1 MRDIK
6 SILEG
11 IVSQGKT
18 VGSGG
23 SSFRD
28 RSSSNDKSGLNIGAN
43 RAQSHER
50 AAKEASADRADNRE
64 DEVEKRNREAK
75 QRQKETMKMSKE
87 ETVTE
92 AKHVFHVH
100 LHADDTR
107 LGKMVDD
114 KTVEPIGAKPKG
126 TKIKLTVPAHDTR
139 TARDKATRY
148 AAKNFGVDSVKS
160 IEYKG
165 LHEDTVVEAN
175 IGPNVDTETIRGI
188 HQRAHASITNPNN
201 KKLTYSHPGFA
212 DQIDNE
218 LKARKELA
226 KRGIKVERPK
236 HRAVIEHNLDEAI
249 KGWKNAASDIR
260 KQRSAASDAKKSAML
275 VSLKKDGNESGMHD
289 AKSYHASEEEARKK
303 HETIT
308 KLNPNRKIRHNL
320 YVDGKKVDTLGEET
334 NTEKREKIENVARM
348 DGAKPTSEKSTLS
361 KTGQIK
367 TKIVEEKPTMSLP
380 NFGLP
385 QSLID
390 AVRQIVEKKDEDEK
404 DPKKMTGGKTV
415 VDTDPETDDKQNDD
429 DAAAKGKKK
438 AVKEETKSH
447 TIPKTDK
454 EKKLAAL
461 ASPKDKITHKDV
473 LVGRGVVKE
482 EEVEE
487 IDLSVTEEQI
497 YEALIDEG
505 DLSVR
510 ALYNKMGGDKSNKPV
525 HKAIQKVHGAATLGH
540 LKKAFSANMR
550 GDFDKEEGHF
560 EKARASSGKKDAIG
574 ATVGKNR
581 SAFRKANEE
590 VDQLDELKRSTL
602 ASYVK
607 KAATSSGSPRD
618 LEHLGQITKTHPD
631 ARDKILN
638 KMQNRQTG
646 IVKAADRLAKEEVEF
661 SEEELARIA
670 DIASSFQTEI
680 DEAVKKSSAPTTATS
695 APIRGANQDQSGFN
709 TKNST
714 ADYTISD
721 SKKMKVKEEVEELD
735 ELEKSTL
742 GSYVKKAKDS
752 LVKNRQGYSDALNK
766 PGYTSDDR
774 RYFSKKSSNRAR
786 GIDKAVDK
794 LTEEEVDL
802 EEAIKIGSRVKV
814 HAPGKDYHGVIGN
827 VGEIDHG
834 LHKKSEKKYTV
845 DYNNRS
851 NSVTLPKSQI
861 KLHTEEVELEE
872 GRGRPRKNPLPAGQ
886 AADVDDTNKHPM
898 QQLEKIA
905 HSIEG
910 REPHFEHKDDSKTK
924 VGRHL
929 ARHMVAVHN
938 SMKTTQ
944 EKDDFANKLHANR
957 DSMRSA
963 MSKHF

>member
-28 RSSSNDKSGLNIGAN
+28 TSSSNDKSGLNIGAN
-43 RAQSHER
+43 RVHDRER
-50 AAKEASADRADNRE
+50 AAKEASADRADNRQ

-87 ETVTE
+87 ELQEEIHPDYKLVKTGKKSTTAHPDGKPTYDIHHKGKKVATLEPFSAYKDTKIPGKRYVASRKDITKYAIHSDANGLQFNSHNRYHNNSKDAAEYFVQQHQHSLKEETMTE
-92 AKHVFHVH
+92 SKHVFHVH

-114 KTVEPIGAKPKG
+114 NTVEPIGAKPKG

-148 AAKNFGVDSVKS
+148 AAKNFGVHSVKS

-236 HRAVIEHNLDEAI
+236 HRAVIEHNLEEAI

-275 VSLKKDGNESGMHD
+275 VSLKKDGSESGMHD

-334 NTEKREKIENVARM
+334 NTEKREEIENVARM
-348 DGAKPTSEKSTLS
+348 DGAKPTSEKSILS

-385 QSLID
+385 KSLID

-415 VDTDPETDDKQNDD
+415 VDVDPETDDKQNDD

-438 AVKEETKSH
+438 AVKEETKSG
-447 TIPKTDK
+447 TEPKTEK

-487 IDLSVTEEQI
+487 LEEI
-497 YEALIDEG
+497 
-505 DLSVR
+505 SK
-510 ALYNKMGGDKSNKPV
+510 NM
-525 HKAIQKVHGAATLGH
+525 AA
-540 LKKAFSANMR
+540 R
-550 GDFDKEEGHF
+550 YV
-560 EKARASSGKKDAIG
+560 ARAGDDLKSTKSSSDFARGMSKKPNDKWDSEASWLDKHAEKRRSGIKTAI
-574 ATVGKNR
+574 
-581 SAFRKANEE
+581 S
-590 VDQLDELKRSTL
+590 
-602 ASYVK
+602 
-607 KAATSSGSPRD
+607 
-618 LEHLGQITKTHPD
+618 
-631 ARDKILN
+631 
-638 KMQNRQTG
+638 KMK
-646 IVKAADRLAKEEVEF
+646 VKEEVEF

-695 APIRGANQDQSGFN
+695 APTRGANQDQSGFN

-721 SKKMKVKEEVEELD
+721 EKKLRKEEVEELD

-851 NSVTLPKSQI
+851 NSVTLPKSQF
-861 KLHTEEVELEE
+861 KLH
-872 GRGRPRKNPLPAGQ
+872 
-886 AADVDDTNKHPM
+886 
-898 QQLEKIA
+898 
-905 HSIEG
+905 
-910 REPHFEHKDDSKTK
+910 
-924 VGRHL
+924 
-929 ARHMVAVHN
+929 
-938 SMKTTQ
+938 
-944 EKDDFANKLHANR
+944 
-957 DSMRSA
+957 
-963 MSKHF
+963 

>member
-43 RAQSHER
+43 RVHDRER
-50 AAKEASADRADNRE
+50 AAKEASADRAEKRE
-64 DEVEKRNREAK
+64 DEVKKRNREAK
-75 QRQKETMKMSKE
+75 QRQKETTKMSKE

-148 AAKNFGVDSVKS
+148 AAKNFGVDAVKS

-236 HRAVIEHNLDEAI
+236 HRAVIEHNLEEAI

-260 KQRSAASDAKKSAML
+260 KFRSAVSDAKKSAML

-334 NTEKREKIENVARM
+334 NTEKREEIENVARM

-367 TKIVEEKPTMSLP
+367 TKIVEEKPTMSVP

-385 QSLID
+385 KSLID
-390 AVRQIVEKKDEDEK
+390 SVRQIVEKKDEDEK

-447 TIPKTDK
+447 TVPKTDK

-482 EEVEE
+482 EEVE
-487 IDLSVTEEQI
+487 DLEEVSKDTLQR
-497 YEALIDEG
+497 YMHSAKSERMDPTKGGQRKAG
-505 DLSVR
+505 MDL
-510 ALYNKMGGDKSNKPV
+510 A
-525 HKAIQKVHGAATLGH
+525 
-540 LKKAFSANMR
+540 LKKSIGSKDVKVKAAGMSKKEMGEEVEFSAEEIERIEAIAAELAEAKPTVTSAPTR
-550 GDFDKEEGHF
+550 GANQDQSGFNTKNSTADYTISDEKKLRKEE
-560 EKARASSGKKDAIG
+560 
-574 ATVGKNR
+574 V
-581 SAFRKANEE
+581 EE
-590 VDQLDELKRSTL
+590 LDELKRSTL

-646 IVKAADRLAKEEVEF
+646 IVKAADRLAKEEV
-661 SEEELARIA
+661 
-670 DIASSFQTEI
+670 DI
-680 DEAVKKSSAPTTATS
+680 D
-695 APIRGANQDQSGFN
+695 
-709 TKNST
+709 
-714 ADYTISD
+714 
-721 SKKMKVKEEVEELD
+721 
-735 ELEKSTL
+735 
-742 GSYVKKAKDS
+742 
-752 LVKNRQGYSDALNK
+752 
-766 PGYTSDDR
+766 
-774 RYFSKKSSNRAR
+774 
-786 GIDKAVDK
+786 
-794 LTEEEVDL
+794 
-802 EEAIKIGSRVKV
+802 EAIKIGSKVKV

-861 KLHTEEVELEE
+861 KLHKEEVDLDETVLHDRYIRSHGKKAGGSGDWAFTTKSSGTPEKHEMAWTKGSLGDAAKDAKKKLNAKHVYVMENSIIEVELEE

-898 QQLEKIA
+898 QQIEKIS

-910 REPHFEHKDDSKTK
+910 REPHFEHKDGSKTK

-929 ARHMVAVHN
+929 ARHMMVTHN

>member
-43 RAQSHER
+43 RVHDRER
-50 AAKEASADRADNRE
+50 AAKEASADRAEKRE

-148 AAKNFGVDSVKS
+148 AAKNFGVHSVKS

-236 HRAVIEHNLDEAI
+236 HRAVIEHNLEEAI

-260 KQRSAASDAKKSAML
+260 KFRSAASDAKKSAML

-303 HETIT
+303 HEYIT

-334 NTEKREKIENVARM
+334 NTEKREEIENVARM

-367 TKIVEEKPTMSLP
+367 TKIVEEKPTMSVP

-385 QSLID
+385 KSLID
-390 AVRQIVEKKDEDEK
+390 SVRQIVEKKDEDEK

-447 TIPKTDK
+447 TVPKTDK

-482 EEVEE
+482 EEVE
-487 IDLSVTEEQI
+487 DLEEVSKDTLQR
-497 YEALIDEG
+497 YMHSAKSERMDPTKGGQRKAG
-505 DLSVR
+505 MDL
-510 ALYNKMGGDKSNKPV
+510 A
-525 HKAIQKVHGAATLGH
+525 
-540 LKKAFSANMR
+540 LKKSIGSKDVKVKAAGMSKKEMGEEVEFSAEEIERIEAIAAELAEAKPTVTSAPTR
-550 GDFDKEEGHF
+550 GANQDQSGFNTKNSTADYTISDEKKLRKEE
-560 EKARASSGKKDAIG
+560 
-574 ATVGKNR
+574 V
-581 SAFRKANEE
+581 EE
-590 VDQLDELKRSTL
+590 LDELKRSTL
-602 ASYVK
+602 ASYVR

-646 IVKAADRLAKEEVEF
+646 IVKAADRLAKEEVE
-661 SEEELARIA
+661 
-670 DIASSFQTEI
+670 
-680 DEAVKKSSAPTTATS
+680 
-695 APIRGANQDQSGFN
+695 
-709 TKNST
+709 
-714 ADYTISD
+714 
-721 SKKMKVKEEVEELD
+721 ELD

-742 GSYVKKAKDS
+742 GSYVKKAKVS

-861 KLHTEEVELEE
+861 KLHKEEVELEE

-886 AADVDDTNKHPM
+886 EAEVDDTHKHPM

-910 REPHFEHKDDSKTK
+910 REPHYEHKDGSKTK

-929 ARHMVAVHN
+929 ARHMVMTHN

-963 MSKHF
+963 VSKHF

>member
-1 MRDIK
+1 MKDIK

-11 IVSQGKT
+11 ILSQGKT

-43 RAQSHER
+43 RVHDREH
-50 AAKEASADRADNRE
+50 AAKEASADRAENRKNE
-64 DEVEKRNREAK
+64 IEKRNKEAK
-75 QRQKETMKMSKE
+75 QRQKETTKMSKK

-148 AAKNFGVDSVKS
+148 AAKNFGVDAVKS

-236 HRAVIEHNLDEAI
+236 HRAVIEHNLEEAI

-260 KQRSAASDAKKSAML
+260 KFRSAASDAKKSAML

-308 KLNPNRKIRHNL
+308 KLNPTRKIRHNL

-334 NTEKREKIENVARM
+334 NTEKREEIENVARM

-367 TKIVEEKPTMSLP
+367 TKIVEEKPTMSVP

-385 QSLID
+385 KSLID
-390 AVRQIVEKKDEDEK
+390 SVRQIVEKKDEDEK
-404 DPKKMTGGKTV
+404 DPKKMIGGKTV

-447 TIPKTDK
+447 TVPKTDK

-482 EEVEE
+482 EEVE
-487 IDLSVTEEQI
+487 DLEEVSKDTLQR
-497 YEALIDEG
+497 YMHSAKSERMDPTKGGQRKAG
-505 DLSVR
+505 MDL
-510 ALYNKMGGDKSNKPV
+510 A
-525 HKAIQKVHGAATLGH
+525 
-540 LKKAFSANMR
+540 LKKSI
-550 GDFDKEEGHF
+550 G
-560 EKARASSGKKDAIG
+560 SKD
-574 ATVGKNR
+574 
-581 SAFRKANEE
+581 
-590 VDQLDELKRSTL
+590 
-602 ASYVK
+602 VK
-607 KAATSSGSPRD
+607 
-618 LEHLGQITKTHPD
+618 
-631 ARDKILN
+631 
-638 KMQNRQTG
+638 
-646 IVKAADRLAKEEVEF
+646 VKAAGMSKKEMGEEVEF
-661 SEEELARIA
+661 SAEEIERIEAIAAELA
-670 DIASSFQTEI
+670 
-680 DEAVKKSSAPTTATS
+680 EAKPTIVS

-721 SKKMKVKEEVEELD
+721 SKKMKVKEEVDIDEAKGYKSQKELARKEASYKKFSSQSALNAKQKRIEAHMAAQKTNNDAFKEKSVKEEVELD
-735 ELEKSTL
+735 ETVLHDRYIRSH
-742 GSYVKKAKDS
+742 GKKAGGSGDW
-752 LVKNRQGYSDALNK
+752 AF
-766 PGYTSDDR
+766 TT
-774 RYFSKKSSNRAR
+774 KSSGTPEKHEMAWTK
-786 GIDKAVDK
+786 GSLGDAAKDAKKK
-794 LTEEEVDL
+794 LNAKQVYVME
-802 EEAIKIGSRVKV
+802 
-814 HAPGKDYHGVIGN
+814 
-827 VGEIDHG
+827 
-834 LHKKSEKKYTV
+834 
-845 DYNNRS
+845 
-851 NSVTLPKSQI
+851 NSI
-861 KLHTEEVELEE
+861 IEVELEE

-886 AADVDDTNKHPM
+886 AADVDDTHKHPM
-898 QQLEKIA
+898 QQIEKIS

-910 REPHFEHKDDSKTK
+910 REPHFEHKDGSKTK

-929 ARHMVAVHN
+929 ARHMMVTHN

>member
-11 IVSQGKT
+11 IVSQGKP

-23 SSFRD
+23 SVFRHTS
-28 RSSSNDKSGLNIGAN
+28 SSSNKSGLNIGAH
-43 RAQSHER
+43 RAQSHELETKK
-50 AAKEASADRADNRE
+50 AVADSAEKRE

-114 KTVEPIGAKPKG
+114 KTVEPIGDKPKG

-148 AAKNFGVDSVKS
+148 AAKNFGVHAVKS

-260 KQRSAASDAKKSAML
+260 KFRSAASDAKKSAML
-275 VSLKKDGNESGMHD
+275 VSLKKDGSESGMHD

-334 NTEKREKIENVARM
+334 NTEKREEIENVARM

-367 TKIVEEKPTMSLP
+367 TKIVEEKPTMSVP

-385 QSLID
+385 KSLID

-415 VDTDPETDDKQNDD
+415 VDTDPETDGKQNDD

-447 TIPKTDK
+447 TVPKTDK

-482 EEVEE
+482 EEVE
-487 IDLSVTEEQI
+487 DLEEVSKDTLQR
-497 YEALIDEG
+497 YMHSAKSERMDPTKGGQRKAG
-505 DLSVR
+505 MDL
-510 ALYNKMGGDKSNKPV
+510 A
-525 HKAIQKVHGAATLGH
+525 
-540 LKKAFSANMR
+540 LKKSI
-550 GDFDKEEGHF
+550 G
-560 EKARASSGKKDAIG
+560 SKD
-574 ATVGKNR
+574 
-581 SAFRKANEE
+581 
-590 VDQLDELKRSTL
+590 
-602 ASYVK
+602 VK
-607 KAATSSGSPRD
+607 
-618 LEHLGQITKTHPD
+618 
-631 ARDKILN
+631 
-638 KMQNRQTG
+638 
-646 IVKAADRLAKEEVEF
+646 VKAAGMSKKEMGEEVEF
-661 SEEELARIA
+661 SAEEIERIEAIAAELA
-670 DIASSFQTEI
+670 
-680 DEAVKKSSAPTTATS
+680 EAKPTIVS

-794 LTEEEVDL
+794 LTKEEVDL

-834 LHKKSEKKYTV
+834 LHKKSEKKYTI

-861 KLHTEEVELEE
+861 KLHKEEVELEEAFVVYHKDTKNLVSTHANLATAKKHAEKKGSDYTTASKDHWHAKINPKRSTNEEVELEE

-886 AADVDDTNKHPM
+886 EADVDDTHKHPM
-898 QQLEKIA
+898 QQLEKIS

-910 REPHFEHKDDSKTK
+910 REPHYEHKDGSKTK
-924 VGRHL
+924 ISRHL
-929 ARHMVAVHN
+929 ARHMVMTHN

>member
-43 RAQSHER
+43 RVHDRER
-50 AAKEASADRADNRE
+50 AAKEASADRAEKRE

-114 KTVEPIGAKPKG
+114 KTVEPIGDKPKG

-148 AAKNFGVDSVKS
+148 AAKNFGVHAVKS

-260 KQRSAASDAKKSAML
+260 KFRSAASDAKKSAML
-275 VSLKKDGNESGMHD
+275 VSLKKDGSESGMHD

-334 NTEKREKIENVARM
+334 NTEKREEIENVARM

-367 TKIVEEKPTMSLP
+367 TKIVEEKPTMSVP

-385 QSLID
+385 KSLID

-415 VDTDPETDDKQNDD
+415 VDTDPETDGKQNDD

-447 TIPKTDK
+447 TVPKTDK

-482 EEVEE
+482 EEVE
-487 IDLSVTEEQI
+487 DLEEVSKDTLQR
-497 YEALIDEG
+497 YMHSAKSERMDPTKGGQRKAG
-505 DLSVR
+505 MDL
-510 ALYNKMGGDKSNKPV
+510 A
-525 HKAIQKVHGAATLGH
+525 
-540 LKKAFSANMR
+540 LKKSI
-550 GDFDKEEGHF
+550 G
-560 EKARASSGKKDAIG
+560 SKD
-574 ATVGKNR
+574 
-581 SAFRKANEE
+581 
-590 VDQLDELKRSTL
+590 
-602 ASYVK
+602 VK
-607 KAATSSGSPRD
+607 
-618 LEHLGQITKTHPD
+618 
-631 ARDKILN
+631 
-638 KMQNRQTG
+638 
-646 IVKAADRLAKEEVEF
+646 VKAAGMSKKEMGEEVEF
-661 SEEELARIA
+661 SAEEIERIEAIAAELA
-670 DIASSFQTEI
+670 
-680 DEAVKKSSAPTTATS
+680 EAKPTIVS

-794 LTEEEVDL
+794 LTKEEVDL

-834 LHKKSEKKYTV
+834 LHKKSEKKYTI

-861 KLHTEEVELEE
+861 KLHKEEVELEEAFVVYHKDTKNLVSTHANLATAKKHAEKKGSDYTTASKDHWHAKINPKRSTNEEVELEE

-886 AADVDDTNKHPM
+886 EADVDDTHKHPM
-898 QQLEKIA
+898 QQLEKIS

-910 REPHFEHKDDSKTK
+910 REPHYEHKDGSKTK
-924 VGRHL
+924 ISRHL
-929 ARHMVAVHN
+929 ARHMVMTHN